1 MVLMRAKIGHVPD
14 ARKSPSEYPQ
24 KCAAFFVC
32 ILKILIFDD
41 QNTKPPNMSHLKF
54 KFAGTSL
61 GVPPQTAA
69 ATARTLPT
77 VEVTEYEVM
86 TRRSSD
92 EPLIEIDAQVDDVFE
107 FVMDDDS
114 QWFVRAEDLADNL
127 RRSDQARGIETD
139 PKVIV
144 IPAQFETQTGTRNLL
159 TEAAKHKL
167 MRFYTNWAKREA
179 AVVIAGMMESKLR
192 TGLHRLGKD
201 FELLELPDFTDR
213 PSEPYL
219 LLLHGTG
226 SDVVG
231 AFKSFAAR
239 DSSVWDKIYD
249 AYDGRVLAFEHKTWS
264 ESPLKNTRDLLESL
278 PEGITLDI
286 ISHSRGGLIGEI
298 LARFSEDVELSE
310 KLQKAF
316 SDEVQLLG
324 ELGEVQQLIKAKKP
338 KVGKFVRVACPT
350 GGTALMGKRLDVW
363 LNVMLNSLLLIPG
376 VSGNPVYEFLSDF
389 IKAVVHERLDAKTL
403 PGLASMMPGSPLVK
417 LLNQS
422 EKKLGSSLYVISGDA
437 RTGKLFGKLMVLV
450 GDLFFREEHDLVVP
464 VNSMRIGVPR
474 LEPVWEYFSTEEV
487 VNHFRYFQNPGS
499 RRAIHTALTAQ
510 HLLEDDFRTIWPSVH
525 MTRKLK
531 TVPVY
536 QPGRPTVFL
545 LPGIMGTHLRRDQ
558 LRIWVHYM
566 ELAAG
571 GLYDLKI
578 QDENIHP
585 DGLHDPS
592 YADLAEFLSRKDYNV
607 VPWGFDWRNDLLQ
620 SAKQLRDDIWKYLD
634 KEDSQK
640 SKAPVSF
647 IAHSMG
653 GLLLRTTFAKYP
665 DLYKRLAGRPHFRV
679 LLLGVPLEGS
689 WAIARVLA
697 GRDRLIQKVA
707 LLDLIH
713 SKRELLSVI
722 SQYPGLLQLL
732 PRNDRNIQQFF
743 DYWKQNPD
751 EYPPLPG
758 NAPKYLEDLKKLPEG
773 PSWDPQVFK
782 YIAGKDDQTPDDIL
796 IEGGKLQVRA
806 TPEGDG
812 RVPWATI
819 PKALEEATYFVPV
832 SHGDIPDH
840 QPAFE
845 AFAELL
851 EKGATDLLSR
861 RKPVSRSAAVETWMP
876 EEDVVEYPASIDID
890 DVIGGR
896 KSRTST
902 APTAATV
909 QVSLTH
915 GDLSYSRHPLIAGH
929 FKGDAI
935 LYAESVI
942 DKHLGYKLS
951 MRYELGYYAEEI
963 GQNIIL
969 IPQKEGFK
977 GGIVIG
983 LGNFGELTASK
994 LKTSLHSALV
1004 NYLLKLS
1011 EESPANADRREVGIS
1026 TLLIGSGFGSLLIGD
1041 CVKAVFDA
1049 VLEVNKQARSQNSD
1063 KLPLIRHVEIV
1074 ELYRYKVVQCLRFI
1088 RHLSHDSRYSAFQLS
1103 EQPVRSVAGRRDR
1116 VPDEINSEWWH
1127 RIKISLADN
1136 GNPDGAAR
1144 FNRPIVFTSITDRS
1158 RAEEKILDTNRVIV
1172 DELVQ
1177 EAARYTG
1184 ANPGLSK
1191 ALFEL
1196 LVPNE
1201 FKNYTSELRNM
1212 VLIVDK
1218 ETARYPWELMTGAGR
1233 GEEQPIAVKAGLLR
1247 QLSTSNFRL
1256 QVESAG
1262 GDKVLVIGDPLL
1274 EGVYP
1279 QLPGAR
1285 QEAENVADLLQRQG
1299 YVVKAHIGSKPMH
1312 AVIDLLS
1319 QPFQIMHFAAHGI
1332 ANDPHTG
1339 QTGIVL
1345 GPNTILTPSVF
1356 KQMRYV
1362 PDIVFV
1368 NCCSLGQIKPEQEKY
1383 LQAKYEVAASVGCQ
1397 LIEMGV
1403 RAVIVAG
1410 WEVEDVAARHF
1421 SELLYQQLLA
1431 GTAFGKA
1438 VSNARATIF
1447 NEHPGNN
1454 TWGAYQCYGDPFY
1467 VLKKIRKDNAQSKS
1481 NLADAEEAVTE
1492 LSNFLNGIDV
1502 AGMRAAN
1509 KEALLKKVREWENTV
1524 EKFYSD
1530 GRVTELIADA
1540 YAKAGDLKTAVV
1552 RYERL
1557 FQLEVANYS
1566 VRALEQCLNLRAR
1579 LLSEQTDPQAGDVNR
1594 EEIVSKVNGYIQE
1607 IEVINRIH
1615 PTSERL
1621 SLIGSAYKRAFLMLR
1636 SPDYLKKTE
1645 KAYFDSLQ
1653 YYQTNPGS
1661 SPNMYYPFF
1670 NWATAYALLEVAGHK
1685 PSKRKQPSAADV
1697 ERALAEAMG
1706 LDARKPDFWNKT
1718 APSMGYAY
1726 QLIKASEPAEIER
1739 LIEQLADN
1747 FREAWVKEGN
1757 ESNRKS
1763 HLDQFRFIIH
1773 ALSLVKDKEA
1783 VAAKIAAFEAAIARI
1798 EVIH

>member
-1 MVLMRAKIGHVPD
+1 MGAKIGHAPD
-14 ARKSPSEYPQ
+14 ARKPPSEYPQ
-24 KCAAFFVC
+24 KCAAFFVG
-32 ILKILIFDD
+32 ILKIVIFDD
-41 QNTKPPNMSHLKF
+41 QNTKPPNMSRLKF
-54 KFAGTSL
+54 QFAGTSL

-179 AVVIAGMMESKLR
+179 AVAIAGMMESKLR

-226 SDVVG
+226 SDVIG

-316 SDEVQLLG
+316 SDEVLLLS

-350 GGTALMGKRLDVW
+350 GGTAIISKRLDVW
-363 LNVMLNSLLLIPG
+363 LNVMLNSLRLIPG

-389 IKAVVHERLDAKTL
+389 IKAVAHERLEAKTL
-403 PGLASMMPGSPLVK
+403 PGLAAMMPDAPIVK
-417 LLNQS
+417 LLNHS
-422 EKKLGSSLYVISGDA
+422 ENQPASKLFIISGDA
-437 RTGKLFGKLMVLV
+437 RAGKLFGKLLALV

-464 VNSMRIGVPR
+464 VGSMRIGVPR
-474 LEPVWEYFSTEEV
+474 RHPVWEHFSVEPD
-487 VNHFRYFQNPGS
+487 VNHFKYFQNPES
-499 RRAIHTALTAQ
+499 RLAILAALTASQ
-510 HLLEDDFRTIWPSVH
+510 TLAAHFHELQPPVRI
-525 MTRKLK
+525 TRKIK
-531 TVPVY
+531 TEPVIK
-536 QPGRPTVFL
+536 PGRPTVFL

-607 VPWGFDWRNDLLQ
+607 IPWGFDWRKDLTQSADLL
-620 SAKQLRDDIWKYLD
+620 AKAIQERLDD
-634 KEDSQK
+634 EDQRQI
-640 SKAPVSF
+640 KAPVSF

-665 DLYKRLAGRPHFRV
+665 DLYKRLAGRSHFRV

-707 LLDLIH
+707 LLDLVH
-713 SKRELLSVI
+713 SKKALLSVI
-722 SQYPGLLQLL
+722 SSYPGFLQLL
-732 PRNDRNIQQFF
+732 PHKDEKIHRFF

-751 EYPPLPG
+751 EYPPLPEDAQG
-758 NAPKYLEDLKKLPEG
+758 YLKALQELQEG
-773 PSWDPQVFK
+773 ILWDPQVFK

-890 DVIGGR
+890 DAIGGR
-896 KSRTST
+896 KSRTSA

-915 GDLSYSRHPLIAGH
+915 GDLSYARYPMIAGH

-935 LYAESVI
+935 LYAEAVI

-969 IPQKEGFK
+969 IPKEGHFK
-977 GGIVIG
+977 GSIVIG

-1011 EESPANADRREVGIS
+1011 EEAPANADRREVGIS

-1041 CVKAVFDA
+1041 CVKAIFDA
-1049 VLEVNKQARSQNSD
+1049 VLEVNKQATAQTSD
-1063 KLPLIRHVEIV
+1063 KLPLISHVEIV

-1088 RHLSHDSRYSAFQLS
+1088 RRLASDSRYSPFQLS
-1103 EQPVRSVAGRRDR
+1103 EQPVKSVPGRKDR
-1116 VPDEINSEWWH
+1116 IPDEINSDWWH
-1127 RIKISLADN
+1127 RIKISLADSSHS
-1136 GNPDGAAR
+1136 GSAG
-1144 FNRPIVFTSITDRS
+1144 FTRPLVFTSITDRS
-1158 RAEEKILDTNRVIV
+1158 RAEEKTLDTNRVIV

-1177 EAARYTG
+1177 EAARFSR
-1184 ANPGLSK
+1184 ANSGLSK

-1218 ETARYPWELMTGAGR
+1218 ETARYPWELMSGAGR

-1274 EGVYP
+1274 EGAYP

-1285 QEAENVADLLQRQG
+1285 QEAENVTDLLRRHG
-1299 YVVKAHIGSKPMH
+1299 YEVTAHIGSKSMH

-1332 ANDPHTG
+1332 ANDPRTG

-1368 NCCSLGQIKPEQEKY
+1368 NCCSLGQIEPEQEEY

-1397 LIEMGV
+1397 LVDIGV

-1410 WEVEDVAARHF
+1410 WEVEDMAARRF
-1421 SELLYQQLLA
+1421 SEMIYQQLLE
-1431 GTAFGKA
+1431 GMSFGNA
-1438 VSNARATIF
+1438 VLNARATVYDEYS
-1447 NEHPGNN
+1447 NNNN

-1467 VLKKIRKDNAQSKS
+1467 VLRKVRRGAAHSERI
-1481 NLADAEEAVTE
+1481 LADAEEAITE
-1492 LSNFLNGIDV
+1492 LDNFLHSIDT
-1502 AGMRAAN
+1502 AGKRAADKGALC
-1509 KEALLKKVREWENTV
+1509 KEIINWENTV
-1524 EKFYSD
+1524 DKFTND
-1530 GRVTELIADA
+1530 CRVIERIAEA
-1540 YAKAGDLKTAVV
+1540 YAKAGDLKMAVA

-1566 VRALEQCLNLRAR
+1566 VRAVEQCFNLRAR
-1579 LLSEQTDPQAGDVNR
+1579 LLSEQTDFQAGDVNR

-1645 KAYFDSLQ
+1645 KAYFDSWQ
-1653 YYQTNPGS
+1653 YYQNNPGS

-1670 NWATAYALLEVAGHK
+1670 NWATAYALLEATGHK

-1706 LDARKPDFWNKT
+1706 LDAHKPDFWNKT

-1726 QLIKASEPAEIER
+1726 QLIKAGEPMEVER

-1747 FREAWVKEGN
+1747 FRSAWDIEGN

-1773 ALSLVKDKEA
+1773 ALSMVAEGEA
-1783 VAAKIAAFEAAIARI
+1783 FAGKIAAFEAAIAHI
-1798 EVIH
+1798 EAIR